1 MWGGL
6 RDTPSDNWSERRYQ
20 ALLPVVEHLPP
31 ERRRLWTY
39 FKLWPNVAFDV
50 YPDQIDFMQF
60 LPVSPTR
67 TVLREIAYVLPDDRR
82 EMRAARYLNWRIN
95 RQVNIEDKALI
106 GSGSIVLHDAHVGR
120 EAVVGA
126 GAFVGNK
133 KVVPAL
139 AMALGVPATVK
150 ENAVTPGH
158 FDLGVESYVHRA
170 VRFRDHLRRLD

>member
-1 MWGGL
+1 VL
-6 RDTPSDNWSERRYQ
+6 HTTPFHPTTLGDE
-20 ALLPVVEHLPP
+20 VTVGHLAHL
-31 ERRRLWTY
+31 EGCR
-39 FKLWPNVAFDV
+39 V
-50 YPDQIDFMQF
+50 
-60 LPVSPTR
+60 
-67 TVLREIAYVLPDDRR
+67 
-82 EMRAARYLNWRIN
+82 
-95 RQVNIEDKALI
+95 EDKALI
-106 GSGSIVLHDAHVGR
+106 GSGSIVLHDAHIGR

-150 ENAVTPGH
+150 EHAVTPGH